1 MGINFRR
8 QIKMNSFH
16 SCLNCDKREI
26 GCHATCEDYNKE
38 KAEWEA
44 LREKIRQ
51 SKDKKQEYDKY
62 ICYKHYK
69 RR

>member
-1 MGINFRR
+1 
-8 QIKMNSFH
+8 MNSVR

-26 GCHATCEDYNKE
+26 GCHSKCKDYKRE

-44 LREKIRQ
+44 LQEKIRQ

>member
-1 MGINFRR
+1 
-8 QIKMNSFH
+8 MNSFH